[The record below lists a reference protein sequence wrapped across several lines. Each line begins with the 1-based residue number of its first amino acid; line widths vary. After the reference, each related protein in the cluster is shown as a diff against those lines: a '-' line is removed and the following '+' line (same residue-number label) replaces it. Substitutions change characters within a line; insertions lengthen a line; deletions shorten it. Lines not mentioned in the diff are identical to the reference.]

1 MRDFFRYVP
10 ALRRR
15 SPSPLHRISSSS
27 FTTLDSATKIEEERL
42 PHYDPSVFYPVRI
55 GEIFEDRYQ
64 VLGKLGFG
72 SSSTV
77 WFCRDLK
84 CEVVPS
90 PMNNELLKLD
100 REHQHVAL
108 KVCISSQKPSR
119 EVEVLK
125 HLAATKGSHAGAHF
139 VRTPLDSFVIQGR
152 AGTHQCLVMEPLLAS
167 LHDLQQ
173 TLNPKS
179 LTEDILK
186 TALRQVFAGL
196 DYLHSKAKVVHTGN
210 GSKSLMLF
218 ELLTQAADLQ
228 AKNIMLSCS
237 NPSIFDSWE
246 KSEIDEPAPRKVDGN
261 RVIYKSR
268 EFNLRRDMRSVG
280 RCMITDLGMARI
292 GVEHEGFIQPEVYRA
307 PEVMLCMPWTSAA
320 DIWNVG
326 VMVR

>member
-1 MRDFFRYVP
+1 MKAFLRNISAF
-10 ALRRR
+10 RRR
-15 SPSPLHRISSSS
+15 SPSPLRRISTSG

-55 GEIFEDRYQ
+55 GEVFEDRYQ

-72 SSSTV
+72 SNSTV

-84 CEVVPS
+84 CEVVPL
-90 PMNNELLKLD
+90 PMDDQLLKLD
-100 REHQHVAL
+100 KEHQHVAL
-108 KVCISSQKPSR
+108 KVCISSPKPSR
-119 EVEVLK
+119 DLEVLK
-125 HLAATKGSHAGAHF
+125 HLAATQALHAGAHF
-139 VRTPLDSFVIQGR
+139 VRTLLDSFVIRGR

-179 LTEDILK
+179 LTEDMLK
-186 TALRQVFAGL
+186 TSLQQVFAGL

-210 GSKSLMLF
+210 GSKPLMLF
-218 ELLTQAADLQ
+218 ELLTQAADIQ

-237 NPSIFDSWE
+237 DSSVFDSWE

-268 EFNLRRDMRSVG
+268 QFNLRRDMRGIG

-292 GVEHEGFIQPEVYRA
+292 GVQHEGFIQPEVYRA